1 MPWVSGLWILLPWVF
16 SLVILILW
24 LCFPLENPF
33 GRLCRSF
40 IVSVFRCYG
49 FLSPNLDIMVFRSWY
64 HDVALFCLRMRWV
77 DSLVYTQKT
86 NAKLS
91 SKIYRYTNLCNDL
104 LHKFGINQGNIIK
117 LYYVA
122 LSATTCG
129 ISQYKLHRS
138 EQTAWKVS
146 TYGVFSSP
154 YFRVFGLNTE
164 KYGVLGHFSRSDRL
178 AKTGYSIVGNTSK
191 VLLTMKGKSVYLF
204 SNS

>member
-16 SLVILILW
+16 SLVILILR
-24 LCFPLENPF
+24 LCFPRENPF
-33 GRLCRSF
+33 GRLYRSF

-49 FLSPNLDIMVFRSWY
+49 FLSPN
-64 HDVALFCLRMRWV
+64 HDVALFCVRMRWV

-91 SKIYRYTNLCNDL
+91 WKIYRYTNLCNDL

>member
-16 SLVILILW
+16 SLVILILR
-24 LCFPLENPF
+24 LCFPRENPF
-33 GRLCRSF
+33 GRLYRSF

-49 FLSPNLDIMVFRSWY
+49 FLSPN
-64 HDVALFCLRMRWV
+64 HDVVLFCVRMRWV
-77 DSLVYTQKT
+77 DSLVYTHKT

-91 SKIYRYTNLCNDL
+91 WKIYRYTNLCNDL

-146 TYGVFSSP
+146 TYGVFPSP